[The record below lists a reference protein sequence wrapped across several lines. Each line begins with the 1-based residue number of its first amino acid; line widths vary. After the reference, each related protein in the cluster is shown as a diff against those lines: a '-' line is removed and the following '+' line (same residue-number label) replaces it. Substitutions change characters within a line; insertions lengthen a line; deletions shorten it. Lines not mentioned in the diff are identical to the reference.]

1 MTFRFAMPLLALA
14 SASAVFATT
23 SYSFGTNTQIAFASG
38 SPAYTAGVWTEN
50 YTGGAGTTEQI
61 VCVVGLLSADISN
74 TCGNPGPGSSQHVSI
89 PAQPG
94 NSSILPGSVTNYV
107 EVDGDPTWGAPI
119 STTMSGLTIGGQYQI
134 SFYQASNEE
143 NGNDKEYLDNW
154 KVYIIPGAG
163 QGTYTP
169 SAGDLA
175 YTTDQM
181 DNKGAQATPWEFESF
196 TFVATA
202 VSETLE
208 FVTNVAA
215 PPGHSVTPYQ
225 PPFLDLAGVQ
235 LDPAPEPGTWVLAGT
250 GAALMLAGRALRRR
264 TAKRNPRG

>member
-1 MTFRFAMPLLALA
+1 MTFRFAMPLLALV
-14 SASAVFATT
+14 SAPGALFATT
-23 SYSFGTNTQIAFASG
+23 SYSFGSNTQIAFASG

-50 YTGGAGTTEQI
+50 YTGGGGTTEQI

-94 NSSILPGSVTNYV
+94 NSAILPGGVTNYV

-119 STTMSGLTIGGQYQI
+119 SATMSGLTIGNQYQI

-143 NGNDKEYLDNW
+143 DGNDKEYLDSW
-154 KVYIIPGAG
+154 KVYLIPGAG
-163 QGTYTP
+163 QGAYTP
-169 SAGDLA
+169 PAGDLV
-175 YTTDQM
+175 YTTDKM

-196 TFVATA
+196 TFFASA

-208 FVTNVAA
+208 FVAHVAA
-215 PPGHSVTPYQ
+215 PAGQSITPYQ
-225 PPFLDLAGVQ
+225 PPFFDLAAVQ
-235 LDPAPEPGTWVLAGT
+235 LDPVPEPGTWALALS
-250 GAALMLAGRALRRR
+250 GAALLFAGHALRRR
-264 TAKRNPRG
+264 AAKRG